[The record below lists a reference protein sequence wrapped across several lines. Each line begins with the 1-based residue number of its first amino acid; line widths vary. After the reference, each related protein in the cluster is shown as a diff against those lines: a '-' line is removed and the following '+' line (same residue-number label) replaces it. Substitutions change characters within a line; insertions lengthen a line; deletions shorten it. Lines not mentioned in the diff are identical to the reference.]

1 MSSYKTTANQIVEMY
16 CQSYG
21 VTLEDIAKTYA
32 RTGRA
37 KVLNGV
43 HLDRLRMALSYFLE
57 MRTDL
62 SLPVIASLCG
72 YKCHSTICQNRDN
85 ITFYIEMAD
94 KEFYPYWLRVVEI
107 GDKLLPNDVKRK
119 IYKPKRKTLSPHV
132 FKNTIYVSPW

>member
-1 MSSYKTTANQIVEMY
+1 MCSYKTTANQIVEMY

-37 KVLNGV
+37 KLLNGV

-85 ITFYIEMAD
+85 ITFYIEMED
-94 KEFYPYWLRVVEI
+94 KEFYPYWLQVLEV
-107 GDKLLPNDVKRK
+107 GSPLLPNDVKRK
-119 IYKPKRKTLSPHV
+119 IYKPKRKVLNFDLLKKAV
-132 FKNTIYVSPW
+132 